1 LPQGN
6 ENKPRIVPALRTGRP
21 GKELAMPGIHIR
33 TTSWRTMASALTLA
47 ATLPLAL
54 PAKAQAPAP
63 AAAPAPPPRSPAAY
77 HWQTVPFGA
86 GGFVDGF
93 LYHPRT
99 PGILYARTDIGGMY
113 RFDFEARRWIPLLDH
128 LGKDDGDLMGI
139 LSFAVDPNAPDR
151 VYAASGLYLSQ
162 WSRKGAILRSDDR
175 GRTWQKTE
183 LPIGVGG
190 NSDGRGSGERLAVDP
205 RNGDVLYFGSNRD
218 GLWKSTDRGRSFAR
232 TEAGITGFSLVV
244 ADPAVADQVWAGST
258 DGSGA
263 GGQP

>member
-1 LPQGN
+1 
-6 ENKPRIVPALRTGRP
+6 
-21 GKELAMPGIHIR
+21 
-33 TTSWRTMASALTLA
+33 
-47 ATLPLAL
+47 
-54 PAKAQAPAP
+54 
-63 AAAPAPPPRSPAAY
+63 
-77 HWQTVPFGA
+77 
-86 GGFVDGF
+86 
-93 LYHPRT
+93 
-99 PGILYARTDIGGMY
+99 
-113 RFDFEARRWIPLLDH
+113 
-128 LGKDDGDLMGI
+128 MGI

-151 VYAASGLYLSQ
+151 VYAATGLYLSQ

-232 TEAGITGFSLVV
+232 TGAGITGFSLVA
-244 ADPAVADQVWAGST
+244 ADPAVANQVWAGST

-263 GGQP
+263 LVVSHDGGASFAPVPGLPAMVPQHMVFGPDGSAYVTFAGGDQASGLNPSNVKTGAVWKRDGKDGHWHEITPKPRRPASWAAFPASTCRATARWRSRRSTAGHRGMTSICRAMAARTGARCPRGRVTAPRAIPGWSIT